1 MYDVYKFTVREKVLL
16 KNKEDATTY
25 VLFRREIQ
33 AKIMNIFRILKIL
46 EEAALKAIILMD
58 ITEMKAAVYKIM
70 IFIAKK

>member
-16 KNKEDATTY
+16 KNKEDSTTY
-25 VLFRREIQ
+25 VLFRREMQ
-33 AKIMNIFRILKIL
+33 AKIMKIFRILKIL
-46 EEAALKAIILMD
+46 EEAALKATILMD